1 MLARSTLRACA
12 RLAAVIGLLVLCAGG
27 TMAKPA
33 TVAVAEPTVV
43 APPVRIEAAER
54 QELRLASLDPADMP
68 ANQPFDA
75 APAPAPAIEG
85 PFGLGATA
93 RGPLSARWN
102 SLQKTIALEGEILA
116 RCRANPA
123 ICTAAA
129 AKFLAVIEA
138 GRAREGRAR
147 IGTIN
152 RAVNLAIRYTSDLAQ
167 YGALDIWA
175 TPLMSFASGAGDC
188 EDYAIAKYVALHYA
202 GVAAADLRLVLVHD
216 RSARQEHMVAAAR
229 VDGHWLILDNRTMR
243 LVADREVPDLTPLAA
258 LGRQAD
264 APALAATPQPS
275 EPPAE
280 AWDLAGLPLAL

>member
-12 RLAAVIGLLVLCAGG
+12 RLAAVIGLMVCCAGG
-27 TMAKPA
+27 SMARPA
-33 TVAVAEPTVV
+33 PVP
-43 APPVRIEAAER
+43 APPRPLITPPLRLEAVER
-54 QELRLASLDPADMP
+54 KELRLAALDPADMP
-68 ANQPFDA
+68 AKQPFDA
-75 APAPAPAIEG
+75 APPPVPPIQG
-85 PFGLGATA
+85 PFGLGATE
-93 RGPLSARWN
+93 RGPLSARWR

-116 RCRANPA
+116 RCRAKPA

-129 AKFLAVIEA
+129 AKFIAVIEA

-175 TPLMSFASGAGDC
+175 SPLMSFASGSGDC
-188 EDYAIAKYVALHYA
+188 EDYAIAKYVALQHA
-202 GVAAADLRLVLVHD
+202 GVAAADLRLVLVRD
-216 RSARQEHMVAAAR
+216 RSAQQDHMVAAAR
-229 VDGHWLILDNRTMR
+229 IDGHWLILDNRTMR

-258 LGRQAD
+258 LGGQAD
-264 APALAATPQPS
+264 APALAASPPPG